1 MTNQFEMLQT
11 IFAFAVLGFFL
22 CYVLKIGE
30 VGVIV
35 LLVISIILAIL
46 LAPMI
51 TIPLILIVILYLL
64 GSSKIK

>member
-11 IFAFAVLGFFL
+11 IFFL